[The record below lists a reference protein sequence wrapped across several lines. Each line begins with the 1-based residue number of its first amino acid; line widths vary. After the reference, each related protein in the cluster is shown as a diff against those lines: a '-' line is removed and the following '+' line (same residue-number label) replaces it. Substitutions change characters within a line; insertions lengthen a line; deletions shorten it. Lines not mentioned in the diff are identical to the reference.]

1 MSTNKKQDVWC
12 WEFAKIDWKQSR
24 SIHQDH
30 VTCLLPAL
38 CADGPLLLKHTA
50 VKPPWRDFS
59 TVLQI
64 FFPFFFLLI
73 TERAV
78 WEVTS
83 EQSFLW
89 FHLSDLV
96 LRPVFIPSTRNN
108 TLLWTLTYTRIL
120 SLSLSKPFMLFI
132 TSCLLTRLKQL
143 SERLSGV
150 KLEKLNWVNNKKM

>member
-73 TERAV
+73 TERVV

-83 EQSFLW
+83 QQSFLW
-89 FHLSDLV
+89 FCLSDLQSSGLCLHLSPEITHCYEPSHTHAFSCSPFQNHLCYSSLPV
-96 LRPVFIPSTRNN
+96 CWPEWNSFLKGCLESSLRNRT
-108 TLLWTLTYTRIL
+108 
-120 SLSLSKPFMLFI
+120 
-132 TSCLLTRLKQL
+132 
-143 SERLSGV
+143 G
-150 KLEKLNWVNNKKM
+150 